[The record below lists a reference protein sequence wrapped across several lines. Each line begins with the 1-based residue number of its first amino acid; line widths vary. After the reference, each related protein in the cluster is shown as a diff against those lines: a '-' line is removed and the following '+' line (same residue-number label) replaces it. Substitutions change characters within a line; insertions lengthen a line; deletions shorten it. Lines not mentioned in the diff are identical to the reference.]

1 RRPGGGR
8 VGQHLAAPADHPQRR
23 PQQATPP
30 RWPPHDRL
38 RPELKGATMHVLPL
52 PFGLALAL
60 IPRREADKI
69 RAREEIRPILR
80 NTIKPREQFLGDVRS
95 LYLRDHV

>member
-1 RRPGGGR
+1 
-8 VGQHLAAPADHPQRR
+8 
-23 PQQATPP
+23 
-30 RWPPHDRL
+30 
-38 RPELKGATMHVLPL
+38 MHVLPL

-69 RAREEIRPILR
+69 RVREEMREEIRPILR
-80 NTIKPREQFLGDVRS
+80 NAIKPREQFLGDVRS